1 MQVAQK
7 LDLIFIENVQK
18 YFFFEFCLEN
28 ESQKC
33 YDTNE
38 IKRKRFR
45 KLVKKC
51 GVRITMKKKTVWIA
65 AAGAVIL
72 SLTGCGGKASESSDS
87 VQDTQII
94 RVAFNQS
101 EEHPEYLA
109 MKEFGEKFEE
119 ETDGRYKVEIY
130 PNAILGDQGPVTE
143 FVRTGALQM
152 AMVPCSVPEGYNEDF
167 AIIGAPYLYDSVD
180 QLRKVTLNGT
190 FDELFAS
197 TQKYNFEVVA
207 VYTSGMRN
215 IYASKPIE
223 TPEDMKGLK
232 VRVMDSDTYIQ
243 MTKLM
248 GGVGVPMAQGDVY
261 TGIQQKVIDGAEN
274 SERVYVDFKH
284 YEVAKY
290 YSYTQH
296 VVMPDVVIAN
306 AEFLQDMSAEDREV
320 YDRLMKESV
329 EKEFDLFEE
338 SVEEAK
344 QDAEEAGVTFV
355 YPDTEIF
362 QERCQPILDELADR
376 SDVTRRIYD
385 AVQKVKEEEKENES
399 SEEGR

>member
-1 MQVAQK
+1 MG
-7 LDLIFIENVQK
+7 
-18 YFFFEFCLEN
+18 
-28 ESQKC
+28 
-33 YDTNE
+33 
-38 IKRKRFR
+38 
-45 KLVKKC
+45 KKI
-51 GVRITMKKKTVWIA
+51 RLLA
-65 AAGAVIL
+65 AVGAIVLAL
-72 SLTGCGGKASESSDS
+72 SGCGGDTADGSETETKA
-87 VQDTQII
+87 QII

-167 AIIGAPYLYDSVD
+167 AIIGAPYLYDDVE
-180 QLRKVTLNGT
+180 QLREVTLNGT

-215 IYASKPIE
+215 IYANKPIE
-223 TPEDMKGLK
+223 KPEDMKGLK

-284 YEVAKY
+284 YEVAGY

-306 AEFLQDMSAEDREV
+306 AEFLQDMSAEDREI
-320 YDRLMKESV
+320 YDRLINESI
-329 EKEFDLFEE
+329 ETEFDLFEE

-344 QDAEEAGVTFV
+344 KEAEEAGVTFV
-355 YPDTEIF
+355 YPDTEVF
-362 QERCQPILDELADR
+362 RERCQPLLENLANQ
-376 SDVTRRIYD
+376 SEVTRSIYD
-385 AVQKVKEEEKENES
+385 AVLKVKEEESGDENGKENR
-399 SEEGR
+399 G